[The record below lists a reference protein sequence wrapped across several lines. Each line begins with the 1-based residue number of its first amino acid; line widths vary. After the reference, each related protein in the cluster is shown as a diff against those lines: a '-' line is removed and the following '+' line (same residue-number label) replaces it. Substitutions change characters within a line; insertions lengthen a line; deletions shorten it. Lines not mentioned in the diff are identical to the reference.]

1 MNPVSHRRRQVGPSS
16 SRLEVTKGS
25 KVACHAT
32 DSGESSQK
40 AEERENRE
48 GKKEKANEATVMLN
62 RISRAGGKLPHWK
75 GVIGYLSLPFPIYLG
90 AKSMQIEQIH
100 P

>member
-1 MNPVSHRRRQVGPSS
+1 MTPVSHRRRQVGPLS

-32 DSGESSQK
+32 DSESSQK

-48 GKKEKANEATVMLN
+48 GKREKANEATVMLN
-62 RISRAGGKLPHWK
+62 RISRAGGNFR
-75 GVIGYLSLPFPIYLG
+75 IG
-90 AKSMQIEQIH
+90 KE
-100 P
+100 